1 MRTAAVFS
9 ALALVAASWPAA
21 MHVARADTPPS
32 AWDVA
37 KDPGQA
43 DRWAL
48 HVKVQRLLH
57 SMPSGAPEFL
67 ELRRDQEL
75 RLESARMLLEQAD
88 AAHSPDVRLRFDLGT
103 VYEDIAVLQ

>member
-1 MRTAAVFS
+1 MRTARVLSVLAFVGSSWAAVS
-9 ALALVAASWPAA
+9 P
-21 MHVARADTPPS
+21 ARADTPPS
-32 AWDVA
+32 VWDVA
-37 KDPGQA
+37 KDTAEG

-57 SMPSGAPEFL
+57 SLPAGAPEFL

-88 AAHSPDVRLRFDLGT
+88 ASHSPDARLRFDLGT
-103 VYEDIAVLQ
+103 